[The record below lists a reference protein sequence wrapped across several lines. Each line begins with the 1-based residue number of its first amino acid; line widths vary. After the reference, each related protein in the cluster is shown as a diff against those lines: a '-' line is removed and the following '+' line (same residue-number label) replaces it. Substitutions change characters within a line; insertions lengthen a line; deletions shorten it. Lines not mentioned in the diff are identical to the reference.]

1 MILLTFSY
9 SALEGKHCLQS
20 QNKILEREN
29 QSQAS
34 AFSLLVL
41 WFLISL
47 YVKVNDP
54 ALTKRCEVQV
64 R

>member
-9 SALEGKHCLQS
+9 SALEGKYCLQS